1 MKLIF
6 IRHGEPDYE
15 NDALTPVGAREAE
28 LLVPRVKKMDAK
40 EYFVSP
46 LGRAKATARPS
57 LEALGVEA
65 KELDWLRE
73 FDIKVQRPD
82 RPAGSPGMCWDWLPS
97 DWMAHDAFYDK
108 EHWAD
113 HPVMSDNGI
122 GERYKYV
129 TEKFDEFL
137 KERGYV
143 RNGRLYDAVSPNNDS
158 YVFFCHFGCL
168 TLFMSYLLNISPMIL
183 WHGLC
188 ALPSS
193 VTTIVTEERKKGT
206 AHWRCLEYG
215 DTSHLYAAGEKPSFA
230 ARFCECFDNADER
243 HL

>member
-46 LGRAKATARPS
+46 LGRAKATAKPS
-57 LEALGVEA
+57 LEALGAEA
-65 KELDWLRE
+65 CELDWLRE

-97 DWMAHDAFYDK
+97 DWMVHDAFYDK

-143 RNGRLYDAVSPNNDS
+143 RNGSLYDAVSPNNDS
-158 YVFFCHFGCL
+158 YVRRSAIKAKIAYITTMAAARAAAEGIHHMKTHGSGEVRSL
-168 TLFMSYLLNISPMIL
+168 QE
-183 WHGLC
+183 WHGM
-188 ALPSS
+188 
-193 VTTIVTEERKKGT
+193 I
-206 AHWRCLEYG
+206 
-215 DTSHLYAAGEKPSFA
+215 GE
-230 ARFCECFDNADER
+230 
-243 HL
+243 